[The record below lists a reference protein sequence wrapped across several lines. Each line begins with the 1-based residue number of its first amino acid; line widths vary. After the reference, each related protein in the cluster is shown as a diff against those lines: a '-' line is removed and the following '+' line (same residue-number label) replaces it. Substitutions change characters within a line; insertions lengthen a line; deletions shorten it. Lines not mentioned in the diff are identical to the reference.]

1 MPDHRDNRFV
11 AHFDMLG
18 MAALT
23 KSEPD
28 LAWEKLSAPPAV
40 VPAYASERGIDLD
53 LLETARI
60 HLELLYGEVAASW
73 PGFIARPGQYKMM
86 QACLLTF
93 FSAKAPRDEDRP
105 GDNLAQLEAGN
116 LAFPGHAAQG
126 GLLNSRISSLTS
138 TAPADPHASS
148 LASGCVLLRCR
159 SLFYYGIDGQWAAG
173 TEQMTH
179 CVRPLPR

>member
-1 MPDHRDNRFV
+1 MGQYSVGSNNVPP
-11 AHFDMLG
+11 AI
-18 MAALT
+18 
-23 KSEPD
+23 
-28 LAWEKLSAPPAV
+28 PPAV
-40 VPAYASERGIDLD
+40 VAAYASERGIDLD

-126 GLLNSRISSLTS
+126 
-138 TAPADPHASS
+138 A
-148 LASGCVLLRCR
+148 C
-159 SLFYYGIDGQWAAG
+159 
-173 TEQMTH
+173 
-179 CVRPLPR
+179 